1 MSMLFAI
8 KETLAQKAR
17 IGELV
22 LPDQGKA
29 ESVKTLRTTV
39 ESQTP
44 QDLNAWVQARRHLPT
59 FERHGHP
66 RKSRI
71 TFAVEGSI
79 SYKWK
84 KQEASWEEGPAH
96 AAGGIPGNSAGRLIQ
111 QEEDSDRRPNQA
123 RPPTLRSRSTA
134 GKSSSRKHG
143 ETVER
148 CMPVGRER
156 RRWRWQPTRTVAKAA
171 GKMEGQAAHVFQWK
185 KMNSSHH
192 TVPTLHQARL
202 TAPGR
207 AAGGGKRQRRLTW
220 MACPHQDRGKGSHK
234 RDGGAARGTAGGRN
248 EKWARNELP

>member
-1 MSMLFAI
+1 MAMLLAI
-8 KETLAQKAR
+8 DETLAQKAR
-17 IGELV
+17 NEELI

-29 ESVKTLRTTV
+29 ESVKTLWTTG

-84 KQEASWEEGPAH
+84 KQEAYWEEGSVQAV
-96 AAGGIPGNSAGRLIQ
+96 GGISAGRLIQ
-111 QEEDSDRRPNQA
+111 QEGDLDRRPNQA

-148 CMPVGRER
+148 CMLEGRER
-156 RRWRWQPTRTVAKAA
+156 KGAAQMALANYARCRKGCCKDGGTGDTFNRRKR
-171 GKMEGQAAHVFQWK
+171 
-185 KMNSSHH
+185 MNS
-192 TVPTLHQARL
+192 
-202 TAPGR
+202 TAQGR
-207 AAGGGKRQRRLTW
+207 AAGGGKRQRLAQASREHQRWCQAW
-220 MACPHQDRGKGSHK
+220 MARPFRM
-234 RDGGAARGTAGGRN
+234 RGTN
-248 EKWARNELP
+248 E